1 MFPAFQLWQELKML
15 PDTGRS
21 VDQKEIAIKEI
32 YWQSIFQRL
41 NVLVKII
48 AEQNLPFSGIGLEK

>member
-15 PDTGRS
+15 PDTGRT